1 MGVVVQFPIGAG
13 GRFGADMR
21 DALGRFAAR
30 TPGVQPLSFD
40 ETGDGS
46 VVCRF
51 GNGLMIGRDR
61 RRRLILIDASS
72 GYIDHGPF
80 DGLEEVLSVVEY
92 LSG

>member
-1 MGVVVQFPIGAG
+1 MGVVLQFPLGTG

-21 DALGRFAAR
+21 DALARFAAR
-30 TPGVQPLSFD
+30 TPGVRPLSFG
-40 ETGDGS
+40 ETDDGS
-46 VVCRF
+46 EVCRF
-51 GNGLMIGRDR
+51 GNGLVIGRDR

-80 DGLEEVLSVVEY
+80 DGLDEVLSVVEY